1 MKFSTETDIQQ
12 LPVRLSFKDKIMVLG
27 SCFADS
33 VGRKLEAAGFDVCVN
48 PFGTLYNPASIAMAA
63 ARLESGLPFTEEDCV
78 EMGAGSG
85 LICSF
90 EHHTSFAKETGT
102 GFLEHANERLKADS
116 AFWKA
121 CNKVIVTYGTS
132 YVWNHSVSSSKT
144 HLFQGITKMLGT
156 NFEHF
161 PVSNC
166 LKRPAKEF
174 SRTMLSSSQTE
185 ALTRLLIE
193 SNPDKEF
200 IFTVSPIRHMS
211 DGAHANTISKS
222 ALHLGLH
229 GIEGLCYFPAF
240 EILNDELR
248 DYRFYARDL
257 VHPSDVAVDYVWE
270 KFIEAA
276 IAKEDVPTL
285 HENEKAARRLAH
297 RPLR

>member
-1 MKFSTETDIQQ
+1 
-12 LPVRLSFKDKIMVLG
+12 
-27 SCFADS
+27 
-33 VGRKLEAAGFDVCVN
+33 
-48 PFGTLYNPASIAMAA
+48 
-63 ARLESGLPFTEEDCV
+63 
-78 EMGAGSG
+78 
-85 LICSF
+85 
-90 EHHTSFAKETGT
+90 
-102 GFLEHANERLKADS
+102 
-116 AFWKA
+116 
-121 CNKVIVTYGTS
+121 
-132 YVWNHSVSSSKT
+132 
-144 HLFQGITKMLGT
+144 
-156 NFEHF
+156 
-161 PVSNC
+161 
-166 LKRPAKEF
+166 
-174 SRTMLSSSQTE
+174 MLSASQTE

-276 IAKEDVPTL
+276 IAKEDVPTIQ
-285 HENEKAARRLAH
+285 ENEKAARRLAH